1 VTIAHR
7 HLDIAPDT
15 PPEELPLD
23 ALDDLLDRG
32 DFDDWHALA
41 AAVRAD
47 PHGRLAE
54 RVLRLCGSHTMYG
67 TSRLWPE
74 FIARLRGDTSAAVRS
89 LAALRRSRG
98 RSQAEVAHALGI
110 SQSDVSKLERR
121 ADLRVSTLQRFVA
134 ALGGELRL
142 TAAFPPRD
150 ADEPPSTIELSVGPP
165 GQRSPRA

>member
-15 PPEELPLD
+15 LPDELPLD

-32 DFDDWHALA
+32 DFDDWRALA
-41 AAVRAD
+41 AAVRGNPHAQLAD
-47 PHGRLAE
+47 RILW
-54 RVLRLCGSHTMYG
+54 LCRSHPMYG
-67 TSRLWPE
+67 TSMLWPE
-74 FIARLRGDTSAAVRS
+74 FIARLRGEQTVGAVS
-89 LAALRRSRG
+89 LAALRHRRG

-121 ADLRVSTLQRFVA
+121 TDVRMSTLQRYVA

-142 TAAFPPRD
+142 IAAFPPGD
-150 ADEPPSTIELSVGPP
+150 ADESPSTIELRTAPP
-165 GQRSPRA
+165 LRS